1 MVRSGMERKT
11 DVKSYIREI
20 QFVELTGK
28 EQIA

>member
-11 DVKSYIREI
+11 DVKAYIREI

-28 EQIA
+28 EHIA